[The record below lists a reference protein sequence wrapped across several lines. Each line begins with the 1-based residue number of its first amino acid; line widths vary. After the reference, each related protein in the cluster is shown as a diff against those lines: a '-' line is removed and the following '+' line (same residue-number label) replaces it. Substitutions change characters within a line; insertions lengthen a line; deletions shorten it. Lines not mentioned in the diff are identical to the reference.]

1 MFRYPDIPCG
11 AAPSACRG
19 SFAALAWRAV
29 PRHAR
34 HDVRRHVARIAD
46 WDCELGPRA
55 APAPTVFSR
64 NPDAMKPNLPSLLT
78 FNGGYVDTAGFLAL
92 QGLFTAHVT
101 GNFVTLGATL
111 VAGSTGAIAK
121 LLALPVF
128 CGVVLAAG
136 VARRLMLRAHAP
148 ALKILLGAQWLLLV
162 AGAALA
168 IRLGPFANGDAW
180 PAIATGMAL
189 VMAMA
194 IQNAVH
200 RLHLPDALP
209 TTLMTGTVTQLML
222 HLSERIA
229 GDAVPVRGSPARLAN
244 MAWTVVTF
252 ALGCAAAALAY
263 LLGGA
268 WAFALPPVL
277 IAFALFLCDERKLE
291 HAL

>member
-1 MFRYPDIPCG
+1 
-11 AAPSACRG
+11 
-19 SFAALAWRAV
+19 
-29 PRHAR
+29 
-34 HDVRRHVARIAD
+34 
-46 WDCELGPRA
+46 
-55 APAPTVFSR
+55 
-64 NPDAMKPNLPSLLT
+64 MKPNLPSLLT

-148 ALKILLGAQWLLLV
+148 ALKILLGVQWLLLV

-268 WAFALPPVL
+268 WAFALSPVL